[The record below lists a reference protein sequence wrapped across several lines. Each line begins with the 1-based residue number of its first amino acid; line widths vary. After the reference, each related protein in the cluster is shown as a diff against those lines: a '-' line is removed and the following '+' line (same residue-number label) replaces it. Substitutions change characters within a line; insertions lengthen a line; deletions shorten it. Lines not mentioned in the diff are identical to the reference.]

1 MRETKSGQRPTKE
14 TLRSNI
20 KDYIQKQIA
29 SGVYRPGDRIV
40 ETQLARE
47 LNVSQAPVRE
57 AILELVS
64 QGMLE

>member
-40 ETQLARE
+40 EEDIEFLWGTA
-47 LNVSQAPVRE
+47 ST
-57 AILELVS
+57 LES
-64 QGMLE
+64 IPLEMEETEE